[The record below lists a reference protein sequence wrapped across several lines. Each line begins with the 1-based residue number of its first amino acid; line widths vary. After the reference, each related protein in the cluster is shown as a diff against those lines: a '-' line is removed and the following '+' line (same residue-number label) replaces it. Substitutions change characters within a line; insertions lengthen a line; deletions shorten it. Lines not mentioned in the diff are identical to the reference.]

1 MQAFLLICEKAG
13 HNRGSLDKRLQYLPN
28 VLNVVATQDYRDN
41 ELVVSDYGMNGSAVP
56 EL

>member
-1 MQAFLLICEKAG
+1 
-13 HNRGSLDKRLQYLPN
+13 LPN
-28 VLNVVATQDYRDN
+28 VLNVVAAQDYRDN